1 MLCQRQYAPIGPGV
15 RSTSPT
21 FFRGN
26 RQIALPLRVVRVG
39 FAETVSDGERGL
51 MTDKRCGQVARGGRP
66 APILGTGVTWMGR
79 SLAAASEL
87 APPRAAMAAG
97 AIQGLLADN
106 EPTLL
111 SSGVNART

>member
-1 MLCQRQYAPIGPGV
+1 MALGPQYIADV
-15 RSTSPT
+15 
-21 FFRGN
+21 FRGN
-26 RQIALPLRVVRVG
+26 RQIASPLRVVRVG

-66 APILGTGVTWMGR
+66 APILRTGVTWMGR
-79 SLAAASEL
+79 SLAEASEL

-106 EPTLL
+106 EPTGSRVALMPAPDL
-111 SSGVNART
+111 EWSFCNSA